1 MLNQN
6 ENLFRM
12 CFEILDIDDDS
23 SITELDLYAA
33 FKIYEHED
41 EIFIKA
47 FSQDL
52 IMLEKKILDKKLG
65 RGVKNAEVV

>member
-6 ENLFRM
+6 ENLFKM
-12 CFEILDIDDDS
+12 CFEILDCDEDGYL
-23 SITELDLYAA
+23 TELDLYAA
-33 FKIYEHED
+33 FKIYEFED

-52 IMLEKKILDKKLG
+52 TLIEQKIL
-65 RGVKNAEVV
+65 

>member
-1 MLNQN
+1 
-6 ENLFRM
+6 M
-12 CFEILDIDDDS
+12 CFEILDFDDDS
-23 SITELDLYAA
+23 IITELDLYAA

-52 IMLEKKILDKKLG
+52 ILLEEKIIEKKTG
-65 RGVKNAEVV
+65 RGLRNTEVASKLTMIE